1 MKPDLE
7 QQLEWATARDVPP
20 NALLDQE
27 TTSLREAWLAFGQL
41 LAAAQPAPDQ
51 PLKCLSDPPGRGRRW
66 WPLAAIAGLAA
77 SLLVAATIF
86 WSARRTGPAPV
97 ITAPSVEVAVS
108 RAEPSAPAAKK
119 VPREKPSSPA
129 APGST
134 LTWDDALDK
143 EITVAGQ
150 AVVSTDDDPLD
161 EAIAVLGQAVVS
173 ADQESPLLAGA
184 SVPVRYG
191 LEEIEKD
198 MKNNP
203 L

>member
-1 MKPDLE
+1 MSTKSKTLE
-7 QQLEWATARDVPP
+7 QQLEWATARDLPP
-20 NALLDQE
+20 DALLDQE

-66 WPLAAIAGLAA
+66 WLLAAIAGLAA
-77 SLLVAATIF
+77 SLLVAATIA
-86 WSARRTGPAPV
+86 WTARRTESVAV

-108 RAEPSAPAAKK
+108 RAESSAPAAKTA
-119 VPREKPSSPA
+119 PREKPSSPA
-129 APGST
+129 GEGSV
-134 LTWDDALDK
+134 LAWDDALDK

-150 AVVSTDDDPLD
+150 AVVS
-161 EAIAVLGQAVVS
+161 

-184 SVPVRYG
+184 CAPLRYG

-198 MKNNP
+198 IENNP